1 MHPPHPAPMLPERGS
16 EVKWGPPRPR
26 ITPSSLLGALSR
38 PAGMPGLGHSAGSNT
53 VLAGERSSMCP
64 MVPAGAASYARGRK
78 GGISMKRYTGSET
91 VEPGLY
97 FNARQLS
104 FKSVDETGPLPGSR
118 AEVYRRVPILVLL
131 VVGPILGLV
140 YAVFLP
146 FIGFAVVA

>member
-1 MHPPHPAPMLPERGS
+1 
-16 EVKWGPPRPR
+16 
-26 ITPSSLLGALSR
+26 
-38 PAGMPGLGHSAGSNT
+38 
-53 VLAGERSSMCP
+53 
-64 MVPAGAASYARGRK
+64 
-78 GGISMKRYTGSET
+78 MKRYTGSET

-104 FKSVDETGPLPGSR
+104 FKSVDETGPLPGST

-146 FIGFAVVA
+146 FIGFAVVAGLLGVKGMQLAGGAARGAVRVLRPGWEPSMAFLSRSTPTKSKREARDEWAEDVRKKLDPPGHDAS